1 MHYSIYVCVYVCV
14 CTEMEADNI
23 QAKRAALRKSE
34 RAIKIE
40 YGRFLCSA
48 SKLMEEKKVK
58 LADVKV
64 TWSGYDSEMSCEA
77 CEAKDISS
85 FLMAIRR
92 SQGPYTYENIAD
104 LLKLLCNDE
113 GEKLVAEYDEKLKR
127 KLSERVQPVS
137 QTGKKFKVKIDKE
150 LSREGIV
157 DFRITLA
164 TLFKCKTEEF
174 ILEDIHEGCIEL
186 IYVIPS
192 DIAEKIQKCVV
203 SKEEEDFSREN
214 ILELWI
220 ERYLLSFRYK
230 MISIVAK

>member
-1 MHYSIYVCVYVCV
+1 MTAYDICVCVCVCVY
-14 CTEMEADNI
+14 TEMEVDNL
-23 QAKRAALRKSE
+23 QAKRATLRKSE

-64 TWSGYDSEMSCEA
+64 TWSGYDSEMSREA

-113 GEKLVAEYDEKLKR
+113 GEKLASEYEEKLKS
-127 KLSERVQPVS
+127 KLRERVQPVC

-150 LSREGIV
+150 LSREDIL

-164 TLFKCKTEEF
+164 TLFNCKPEEF
-174 ILEDIHEGCIEL
+174 ILEDVHEGCTEL

-192 DIAEKIQKCVV
+192 DIAEEIQKCIE
-203 SKEEEDFSREN
+203 SKEEEDFRHDN
-214 ILELWI
+214 IVELWI
-220 ERYLLSFRYK
+220 ERYNMLSFRQNVVTK
-230 MISIVAK
+230 